1 MCYTLASMYFIHVS
15 IKNLCPTVISLISD
29 HQYSAVCQSGTEKAN
44 LVLGQLAISVT
55 YSEKVT
61 FMRLYQVFVLPHL
74 INCAPA
80 WPPYTKADV
89 ELLEKVQKR
98 AVMLAYME
106 TLEDRR
112 LEGDAI
118 EI

>member
-1 MCYTLASMYFIHVS
+1 MCYTLASIHFIHVS

-29 HQYSAVCQSGTEKAN
+29 HQYSTVCLSGTEKAN

-61 FMRLYQVFVLPHL
+61 FMRLYQVFVLPYL